1 MAVLEITNPSDMS
14 PITIPSVSIERY
26 LKIGFGVLLGVFFLT
41 YAVYQARNLIQGPT
55 ITLSAEVEIVQSAR
69 GLTISGI
76 ARNVVVLR
84 MNGKEIYTNERGAFE
99 HTLTLENGYTI
110 MTLEAEDRYGRKTDL
125 TRSFIYKPTT

>member
-1 MAVLEITNPSDMS
+1 MS
-14 PITIPSVSIERY
+14 PISIPSVSIERF
-26 LKIGFGVLLGVFFLT
+26 LKIGLGVFLGVLFLT

-55 ITLSAEVEIVQSAR
+55 ITLSAEAEIVQSTR

-76 ARNVVVLR
+76 ARNIVVLR
-84 MNGKEIYTNERGAFE
+84 LNGREIHTNERGAFE

-110 MTLEAEDRYGRKTDL
+110 MTLEAEDRYGRTTNV

>member
-1 MAVLEITNPSDMS
+1 MS

-26 LKIGFGVLLGVFFLT
+26 LKVGFGILLGVFFLT

-55 ITLSAEVEIVQSAR
+55 ILLSLEPASIQEERAVTLTGV
-69 GLTISGI
+69 

-84 MNGKEIYTNERGAFE
+84 LNGREIHTNEAGVFE

-110 MTLEAEDRYGRKTDL
+110 MTLEALDRYGRRTEL

>member
-1 MAVLEITNPSDMS
+1 MS

-55 ITLSAEVEIVQSAR
+55 ITLSTEVEITQSTR

-84 MNGKEIYTNERGAFE
+84 MNGKEIHTNERGAFE

-110 MTLEAEDRYGRKTDL
+110 MTLEAEDRYGRRTDL
-125 TRSFIYKPTT
+125 TRSFIYKPT